1 MAKGR
6 KTATYETRVVG
17 ASTGT
22 PSYLPG
28 TSEVP
33 KPRSWKKE
41 GIVIKTMYHAYGF
54 PGKIGDVV
62 EVDPAYYDELVD
74 KKFIKPL

>member
-6 KTATYETRVVG
+6 KTATYETRVVV
-17 ASTGT
+17 
-22 PSYLPG
+22 P
-28 TSEVP
+28 EVP

-62 EVDPAYYDELVD
+62 DVDPAYYDELVD
-74 KKFIKPL
+74 KKFIKPV